1 MATASTIIENVR
13 RAFGD
18 PDGEY
23 ITNAV
28 GMEALTAAEIR
39 FCHFVLAIDEV
50 KDYTI
55 RQQIQEYD
63 LPSNCIEPTQVI
75 YYQRMQAELAP
86 ESPVEFQKIQSGS
99 PLANPGRPRHF
110 TVFRRQLV
118 VGPQSPVAN
127 SATALAS
134 GAQSSTASTIN
145 LTAASG
151 TFRSRGFLVNGSS
164 GEVISYASVSTTQV
178 GFVQRGLHGTPAAS
192 ISSNDV
198 WTQIDM
204 QMFFRRLATAIST
217 VTQTP
222 ETPVAFQRY
231 LEAYM
236 LYKLWLNRGDATKAQ
251 VAYNEFE
258 VLEAEAKKT
267 TGRRILAPM
276 SIKDYRR
283 NRFSQGYW

>member
-1 MATASTIIENVR
+1 MVTASTIIQNVR
-13 RAFGD
+13 LAFGD
-18 PDGEY
+18 PDGET
-23 ITNAV
+23 ITDAV
-28 GMEALTAAEIR
+28 GKEALEAAEVR

-55 RQQIQEYD
+55 SQQIQTYD
-63 LPSNCIEPTQVI
+63 LPSNCVEPTQVI
-75 YYQRMQAELAP
+75 YYQQAQRELKA
-86 ESPVEFQKIQSGS
+86 ESPVEFQKIQTGS

-110 TVFRRQLV
+110 TIFRRQLV
-118 VGPQSPVAN
+118 IGPQSPVSN

-151 TFRSRGFLVNGSS
+151 TFRSRGFLVNSTT
-164 GEVISYASVSTTQV
+164 GEVVSFASVSTTQV
-178 GFVQRGLHGTPAAS
+178 GFVTRGVHGTPQAS
-192 ISSNDV
+192 IASNDV

-204 QMFFRRLATAIST
+204 QMFYRRLATAIST

-222 ETPVAFQRY
+222 EVPAAFQRY

-236 LYKLWLNRGDATKAQ
+236 LYKLWLHRGDSTKAQ

-258 VLEAEAKKT
+258 VLEKEAKKT
-267 TGRRILAPM
+267 TGRRILSPI
-276 SIKDYRR
+276 SIKDYQRS
-283 NRFSQGYW
+283 RFSQGYW